1 MVYLYDARD
10 QISDFC
16 HQELLRKISW
26 MEGQTEV
33 KQYTPPFGE
42 RGYKY
47 IKAVAPKLRGDSWTN
62 HVSIS
67 RRTNRGKLICSP
79 PPLGHNPYPYFF
91 WHVTGNRYNFIW
103 PYGHHCLSLKSW
115 SHQELLV
122 NNFFCIL

>member
-67 RRTNRGKLICSP
+67 GGKLICP
-79 PPLGHNPYPYFF
+79 PPGGIIPTHIFSGTSQE
-91 WHVTGNRYNFIW
+91 TGIILFGLMDITV
-103 PYGHHCLSLKSW
+103 CL
-115 SHQELLV
+115 
-122 NNFFCIL
+122 